1 MRIDAN
7 TKYDDFCMW
16 EPFLVEGQAEAI
28 EKAAVRNRFG
38 ADGFWAMTLGDLFE
52 TLSGNTKRL
61 TWGVS
66 PDSVFA
72 VYLAKAFSAFI
83 EDFIAKLKALTLP
96 PTPEAMRASQ
106 GCLNCTFDES
116 VYVFCREYFNLKT
129 FGDVER
135 LKVADLIMAKKDT
148 YNKGIV
154 DRNMA
159 AGLKKGARK

>member
-1 MRIDAN
+1 MKIDAN
-7 TKYDDFCMW
+7 TKYDDFRRW
-16 EPFLVEGQAEAI
+16 EPFLEDGQAEAI
-28 EKAAVRNRFG
+28 GKAAVRLRFG
-38 ADGFWAMTLGDLFE
+38 DDGFWAMTLGDLFE
-52 TLSGNTKRL
+52 TLGGNTQRL
-61 TWGVS
+61 TWGVA

-72 VYLAKAFSAFI
+72 VYLVKAFTEFI
-83 EDFIAKLKALTLP
+83 EDFIGKLKSLTLP
-96 PTPEAMRASQ
+96 QTSDSIKASQ
-106 GCLNCTFDES
+106 GCLGCTFDES

>member
-7 TKYDDFCMW
+7 TKYDDFRMW
-16 EPFLVEGQAEAI
+16 EPYLVEGQAEAI

-72 VYLAKAFSAFI
+72 VYLVNAFTAFV
-83 EDFIAKLKALTLP
+83 EDFIGKLKALTLP

-116 VYVFCREYFNLKT
+116 VYVFCRAYFGLEG
-129 FGDVER
+129 FEAVER
-135 LKVADLIMAKKDT
+135 LKVADLLMAKKDT
-148 YNKGIV
+148 YNQQVV
-154 DRNMA
+154 DRNLA
-159 AGLKKGARK
+159 AAMRKGAKK